1 MCNMGYS
8 NYKNFKQTLKKL
20 NLEETDLSLFPNVVP
35 VEPSDWLRETL
46 AFADRVPLTNEKS
59 KSERIVSPILLEIAM
74 HFEQQITLFSGEDL
88 TVDPSIDLSGECD
101 FFFAKHP
108 RKSVMQAPVITLV
121 EAKDEDFEY
130 GQAQCTAQMYAS
142 MRYNQEEGKPLPF
155 IYGCAVTGGEWR
167 FLRLENQSITLDIR
181 TYYLV
186 ELPQILGVFH
196 QIIEEILAV

>member
-1 MCNMGYS
+1 MGYS

-20 NLEETDLSLFPNVVP
+20 QLDETDINLFPTIKLVQ
-35 VEPSDWLRETL
+35 PSDWLLQTL
-46 AFADRVPLTNEKS
+46 AFAERVPLTNEKS
-59 KSERIVSPILLEIAM
+59 KAERIISPILMEVAL

-88 TVDPSIDLSGECD
+88 SVDTSMDLAGECD

-142 MRYNQEEGKPLPF
+142 LRYNKEEGKPLPF

-167 FLRLENQSITLDIR
+167 FLRLENQSIVLDTK

-186 ELPQILGVFH
+186 ELSKILGIFH